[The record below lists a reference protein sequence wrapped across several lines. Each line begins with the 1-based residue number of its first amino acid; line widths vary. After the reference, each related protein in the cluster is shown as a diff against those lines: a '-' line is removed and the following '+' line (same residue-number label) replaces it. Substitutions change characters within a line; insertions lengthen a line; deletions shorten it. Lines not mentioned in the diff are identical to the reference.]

1 MKKRVQG
8 LVAGLIIG
16 ATVAGTGAFAYT
28 NYIEAVYG
36 DIKIVVDGKKVN
48 PDSKPFISEGTTY
61 LPVRAVAEAL
71 DKPVYW
77 DGETSTVYIGKY
89 SGSLEY
95 PSVKLSELNNIG
107 DAWNDKNKL
116 KDNYGNYYSDALCY
130 AIYWSD
136 NDNRTAEYILNG
148 KYSRI
153 KGTIYVP
160 EGEKSDKSCGYVIT
174 ADGKDIYTSP
184 EMTKTS
190 KPVDFD
196 VSIKGCND
204 LKIRRTGGGFMLHLG
219 NVGLYQ

>member
-28 NYIEAVYG
+28 NYIEAVYN
-36 DIKIVVDGKKVN
+36 DINIVVDGKKVN
-48 PDSKPFISEGTTY
+48 SDSEPFISEGTTY

-95 PSVKLSELNNIG
+95 PTAKLSELKNIG
-107 DAWNDKNKL
+107 DAWDDETKL

-130 AIYWSD
+130 AIYWSK

-160 EGEKSDKSCGYVIT
+160 EGEKSDLSCGYVIT

-190 KPVDFD
+190 QPVDFD

-204 LKIRRTGGGFMLHLG
+204 LKIRRTGGGFKLHLA

>member
-1 MKKRVQG
+1 MKKRMQG

-48 PDSKPFISEGTTY
+48 PDSKPFISDGTTY

-71 DKPVYW
+71 DKSVYW

-136 NDNRTAEYILNG
+136 NE
-148 KYSRI
+148 
-153 KGTIYVP
+153 
-160 EGEKSDKSCGYVIT
+160 
-174 ADGKDIYTSP
+174 
-184 EMTKTS
+184 
-190 KPVDFD
+190 
-196 VSIKGCND
+196 
-204 LKIRRTGGGFMLHLG
+204 
-219 NVGLYQ
+219 

>member
-28 NYIEAVYG
+28 NYIEAVYN
-36 DIKIVVDGKKVN
+36 DINIVVDGKKVN
-48 PDSKPFISEGTTY
+48 SDSEPFISEGTTY

-77 DGETSTVYIGKY
+77 DGDTSTVYIGKY

-95 PSVKLSELNNIG
+95 PTTKLVDMENIG
-107 DAWNDKNKL
+107 NCWSKTNDL
-116 KDNYGNYYSDALCY
+116 KDNYGNYYSNALTTFF
-130 AIYWSD
+130 SGPG
-136 NDNRTAEYILNG
+136 EYLLNG
-148 KYSRI
+148 KYSRL
-153 KGTIYVP
+153 KGTIYIV
-160 EGEKSDKSCGYVIT
+160 EGEKSKDSCGFVTT

-190 KPVDFD
+190 RPIDID
-196 VSIKGCND
+196 VSVKGCND
-204 LKIRRTGGGFMLHLG
+204 LKITHTGSADINLYFGDA
-219 NVGLYQ
+219 GLYQ

>member
-1 MKKRVQG
+1 MKKRVLG
-8 LVAGLIIG
+8 VGAGVSIG

-48 PDSKPFISEGTTY
+48 PDSEPFISEGTTY

-95 PSVKLSELNNIG
+95 PTTKLIDMKNIG
-107 DAWNDKNKL
+107 SGWIKTNNL
-116 KDNYGNYYSDALCY
+116 NDNYGNYYSN
-130 AIYWSD
+130 AIHTYHSD
-136 NDNRTAEYILNG
+136 PAEYILNG
-148 KYSRI
+148 KYSRL
-153 KGTIYVP
+153 KGTLYIR
-160 EGEKSDKSCGYVIT
+160 EGETNSGSCGFVIT

-190 KPVDFD
+190 RPIDID
-196 VSIKGCND
+196 VSVKGCND
-204 LKIRRTGGGFMLHLG
+204 LKITHTGSTSIGLYFGDA
-219 NVGLYQ
+219 GLYQ

>member
-1 MKKRVQG
+1 MQG

-77 DGETSTVYIGKY
+77 DGDTSTVYIGKY

-95 PSVKLSELNNIG
+95 PTTKLIDMKNI
-107 DAWNDKNKL
+107 KNSNWFKSSTL
-116 KDNYGNYYSDALCY
+116 KDNYGNYYSN
-130 AIYWSD
+130 AIYCRY
-136 NDNRTAEYILNG
+136 NDTNEYILNG
-148 KYSRI
+148 KYSRL
-153 KGTIYVP
+153 KGTIYMGY
-160 EGEKSDKSCGYVIT
+160 GEKSDKSCGFVIT

-190 KPVDFD
+190 RPIDID
-196 VSIKGCND
+196 VSVKGCND
-204 LKIRRTGGGFMLHLG
+204 LQISHTGNSDICLYFGDA
-219 NVGLYQ
+219 GLYQ